1 MEDFKVRLVEEYK
14 QLDERVS
21 KLETA
26 LSTDNFQEKVG
37 KVQYISMIQQL
48 TGMRVYKE
56 ALEYRL
62 KDLKIKL

>member
-37 KVQYISMIQQL
+37 KVQYVGMIQQL